1 MDICCV
7 FFFLVLFH
15 QRISN
20 LLNNIEMCWSNWNS
34 FFLCTFFF
42 FSFSILTKLACIF
55 HIWIRIWVVSLLFCV
70 LGLHSIWNVTMTFQ
84 ATSNEMWFVLLKMFF
99 NFKLDMLSVFPPP
112 LFFSHFITIIKKNI
126 SLFNFLSLNI
136 CNVIP
141 MTQRAKKPRK
151 YT

>member
-1 MDICCV
+1 M
-7 FFFLVLFH
+7 FFFFWFFFISELAICWIILKCAD
-15 QRISN
+15 RIE
-20 LLNNIEMCWSNWNS
+20 IR
-34 FFLCTFFF
+34 FFYARFFF

-112 LFFSHFITIIKKNI
+112 HFFSHFITIIKKNI